1 MEEAIS
7 RSTQKSSLVTYRQ
20 ARKYKQLLHMCTR
33 RHMFRRG
40 EETQKHLEVPKMRG
54 QLHKLYSHSGILQ
67 STEKEPGTMYINT
80 HNLKEKKTG

>member
-1 MEEAIS
+1 
-7 RSTQKSSLVTYRQ
+7 
-20 ARKYKQLLHMCTR
+20 
-33 RHMFRRG
+33 MFRRG